1 MKFVILLQQYIS
13 TTGARPSQTQPLNL
27 AKPNKDGMAGNEDV
41 QEDRMEQGNSLF
53 VKFLMIPSLLREILE
68 ITKERLLI

>member
-1 MKFVILLQQYIS
+1 MS
-13 TTGARPSQTQPLNL
+13 TTAARPSQTQPLNL

-68 ITKERLLI
+68 ITKDRLLI